1 MLLLFEEKKVN
12 YTFVKKK
19 KIIFTFSFS
28 LFLNEGCWMVARW
41 HVGFI
46 IKIFSSEVVQCFF
59 SSTLYLIMITGRKVV
74 IFSAEAV
81 LI

>member
-1 MLLLFEEKKVN
+1 
-12 YTFVKKK
+12 
-19 KIIFTFSFS
+19 
-28 LFLNEGCWMVARW
+28 MVARW